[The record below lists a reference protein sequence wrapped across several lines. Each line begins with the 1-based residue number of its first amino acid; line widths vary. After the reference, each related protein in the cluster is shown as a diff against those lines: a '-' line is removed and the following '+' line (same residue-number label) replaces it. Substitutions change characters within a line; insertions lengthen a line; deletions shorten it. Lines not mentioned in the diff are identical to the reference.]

1 MSFEEIEALVQSNGL
16 RLVMPDD
23 SQQQQQQ
30 QQQQQEEEHIAV
42 EPLNP

>member
-1 MSFEEIEALVQSNGL
+1 MSFEEIEALVHSNGL

-23 SQQQQQQ
+23 SQQQH
-30 QQQQQEEEHIAV
+30 QQEEEHIAV